1 MLQLTTAGQ
10 FGTAKTY
17 AQTKNARYTST
28 KSNIRSIKQ
37 RWDETYN
44 KLPAYYQSIVDGQ
57 LEAAKSEF
65 KRRNPNRKK
74 FQDLLLAEA
83 KSAIMDSV
91 KIDGTMQR
99 QLDIM
104 WVLKIIN
111 QFMETLVVP
120 IQVYRP
126 NPTKDEFLAWDGQH
140 TLVALWL
147 IATHIFEEDPS
158 TLTIPVNMY
167 QSSLKAE
174 MRANFIIINGREGK
188 KPLDLIDIWEQMIF
202 GVRVDQSKN
211 PLWVEAEQKQQSI
224 EKWGLFVTAKKFGD
238 DEEAGAV
245 TRLQEINKLD
255 VASVA
260 HLCQYLAMSTQLSR
274 PVEEKEMVMMAHYF
288 EQCRLRGIVVDAKY
302 INKLA
307 SVAITL
313 WDADFSPNG
322 KFWIKASNA
331 YHNWH
336 NANSGTTWSGRFN
349 KEPVHGFP
357 FLVDQLK
364 KSLGLP
370 VPRNNSK
377 SEFRP
382 ASSDLF

>member
-1 MLQLTTAGQ
+1 MLNLQTTGQ
-10 FGTAKTY
+10 FNTAKTY
-17 AQTKNARYTST
+17 AQIKNSQYSST
-28 KSNIRSIKQ
+28 KSNIRTIKQ

-44 KLPAYYQSIVDGQ
+44 KLPEYYKHVVDSQ
-57 LEAAKSEF
+57 LEAAKAEF
-65 KRRNPNRKK
+65 KRRNPNIKK
-74 FQDLLLAEA
+74 FKDLALAEA
-83 KSAIMDSV
+83 KQAMMLAV
-91 KIDGTMQR
+91 GVDGTMQR

-111 QFMETLVVP
+111 QFMATLVVP

-126 NPTKDEFLAWDGQH
+126 NPAKDEFLAWDGQH

-147 IATHIFEEDPS
+147 IATHIFEENPENIV
-158 TLTIPVNMY
+158 IPVNIY

-188 KPLDLIDIWEQMIF
+188 KPLDMIDIWEQMIY
-202 GVRVDQSKN
+202 GVRVDNSRN
-211 PLWVEAEQKQQSI
+211 PNWIEAEEKQQSI
-224 EKWGLFVTAKKFGD
+224 ENWGLFVTAKKFGD
-238 DEEAGAV
+238 EDEPGAI

-255 VASVA
+255 TDSVE
-260 HLCQYLAMSTQLSR
+260 HLCQYLAMVTQLSR

-288 EQCRLRGIVVDAKY
+288 DRCRLDGIAVDKQYVA
-302 INKLA
+302 NLA
-307 SVAITL
+307 NTMTSL
-313 WDADFSPNG
+313 FNADFSPTG
-322 KFWIKASNA
+322 PFWIRASNA

-336 NANSGTTWSGRFN
+336 NANSGSMYPGRFS

-357 FLVDQLK
+357 FLVAQLR
-364 KSLGLP
+364 KSLGAS

-382 ASSDLF
+382 DQSDLF

>member
-1 MLQLTTAGQ
+1 MLNLQTTGQ
-10 FGTAKTY
+10 FGTGKTY
-17 AQTKNARYTST
+17 AQIKNAQYSST
-28 KSNIRSIKQ
+28 KSNVRTIKQ

-44 KLPAYYQSIVDGQ
+44 KLPAYYQHLIDSQ
-57 LEAAKSEF
+57 LESAKEEF
-65 KRRNPNRKK
+65 KRRNPNIKK
-74 FQDLLLAEA
+74 FKDLALAEA
-83 KSAIMDSV
+83 KEAFMTAV
-91 KIDGTMQR
+91 NVDGTMQR

-111 QFMETLVVP
+111 QFMATLVVP

-126 NPTKDEFLAWDGQH
+126 NPDKDEFLAWDGQH

-147 IATHIFEEDPS
+147 IATHIFEENPENII
-158 TLTIPVNMY
+158 IPVNIY
-167 QSSLKAE
+167 KSSLKSE

-188 KPLDLIDIWEQMIF
+188 KPLDMIDIWEQMIY
-202 GVRVDQSKN
+202 GVRVDRSQN
-211 PLWVEAEQKQQSI
+211 PNWVEAEKKQRSI

-238 DEEAGAV
+238 EEESGAI

-255 VASVA
+255 EQSVE
-260 HLCQYLAMSTQLSR
+260 HLCQYLAMVTQLSR

-288 EQCRLRGIVVDAKY
+288 ERCRLDGVVVDKNY
-302 INKLA
+302 VTNLA
-307 SVAITL
+307 NTMTSL
-313 WDADFSPNG
+313 FNADFSPNG
-322 KFWIKASNA
+322 PFWIRASTA

-336 NANSGTTWSGRFN
+336 NYNSASMYPGRFN

-357 FLVDQLK
+357 FLVAQMR
-364 KSLGLP
+364 KSLGAA

-382 ASSDLF
+382 AMADLF